1 MGNQLRSA
9 LWLTIHPPFL
19 SAIQFVPSLFELVSA
34 NVAPEIQAGEFFEFI
49 KRYFMEVGTA
59 PAIKPLRVFHQP
71 SPRLCSLSVQ
81 KHRRYEESIRDPLGV
96 FQFPVDWLP
105 SVPDRPLHQVT
116 VSLLFRVFENRGF
129 QWPFAVSV
137 RLTGLGRD
145 TS

>member
-1 MGNQLRSA
+1 
-9 LWLTIHPPFL
+9 
-19 SAIQFVPSLFELVSA
+19 
-34 NVAPEIQAGEFFEFI
+34 
-49 KRYFMEVGTA
+49 
-59 PAIKPLRVFHQP
+59 
-71 SPRLCSLSVQ
+71 
-81 KHRRYEESIRDPLGV
+81 
-96 FQFPVDWLP
+96 VDWLA